1 MSSLKEETGS
11 VLFLSKECEMIVQ
24 LHFTWLLF
32 WGFLL
37 LLHLEHVSLLSPLSN
52 SLCLWSPS
60 CRPQGS
66 YSSCSWY
73 LLPHGW
79 GWFRGFCRPP
89 GGRGWFLPTGM
100 WVWVLALWWAGP
112 CQAMSLD
119 VALVF
124 KKTLGSLSAGGW
136 GCVSA
141 LLVVWPEASQ
151 HWSF

>member
-1 MSSLKEETGS
+1 M
-11 VLFLSKECEMIVQ
+11 FLCCLLYLTLCVCG
-24 LHFTWLLF
+24 LHPVGRRGVIPLVPGICCLMDEAGLEAFAGLL
-32 WGFLL
+32 
-37 LLHLEHVSLLSPLSN
+37 E
-52 SLCLWSPS
+52 
-60 CRPQGS
+60 
-66 YSSCSWY
+66 
-73 LLPHGW
+73 
-79 GWFRGFCRPP
+79 
-89 GGRGWFLPTGM
+89 GGGWFLPTGM

-151 HWSF
+151 HWGL